1 MKQLTLD
8 DNIEHSSSLART
20 PRVHFN
26 LSTTAHSRNNMVTQP
41 PLITS
46 KDTIPQS
53 TNDSSL
59 YQGKTISKTPKY
71 TSIKLFNN
79 NNTHLTEHFNN
90 EFFNENG
97 KVNHFKGH
105 GTSLLKAYQDKG
117 NTTQRSKFMKSKTML
132 HSIHY
137 DDNNNNNNKH
147 KRTHNTLHTLEY
159 DTLPIM
165 LLPKKPCIPD
175 TKGLLTKRE
184 ELLLKNID
192 KHLLPDKDQTLH
204 LKQELIDHCAI
215 RNKQPCNIQ
224 GCLHSLSKVID
235 FKQRSRR
242 KSFSLQPHYLT
253 NNNNTAT
260 ISATTIDNTIEE
272 NVDSNMNHKTLLT
285 FNDDTDGLFKRFRK
299 TKTLAFTSLKS
310 RDALLKRNFDWL
322 DESYKMYK
330 ECAKKGTKKANKIAG
345 TIMDII
351 GEYEEPN
358 EDQNGFSVNNLNR
371 VIILKQIQK
380 GHFDEGAFDSV
391 STRRGTKK
399 TREKTI
405 AALSKLGPPN
415 FLKNNFKASTIIKFK
430 QNTGIFM
437 GSKEKEKI

>member
-1 MKQLTLD
+1 
-8 DNIEHSSSLART
+8 
-20 PRVHFN
+20 
-26 LSTTAHSRNNMVTQP
+26 
-41 PLITS
+41 
-46 KDTIPQS
+46 
-53 TNDSSL
+53 
-59 YQGKTISKTPKY
+59 
-71 TSIKLFNN
+71 
-79 NNTHLTEHFNN
+79 
-90 EFFNENG
+90 
-97 KVNHFKGH
+97 
-105 GTSLLKAYQDKG
+105 
-117 NTTQRSKFMKSKTML
+117 MKSKTML

-137 DDNNNNNNKH
+137 DDNNNKH

-272 NVDSNMNHKTLLT
+272 NVDSNMNHKTILT

-380 GHFDEGAFDSV
+380 GFFGGELLNKLNN
-391 STRRGTKK
+391 KK
-399 TREKTI
+399 LRKFNEDKKLLT
-405 AALSKLGPPN
+405 LSRLGPPKY
-415 FLKNNFKASTIIKFK
+415 LKNRFKLNTIFKFK
-430 QNTGIFM
+430 QKTGLFM
-437 GSKEKEKI
+437 GTSQKFNIENA

>member
-8 DNIEHSSSLART
+8 NIEHSGSIITRT

-26 LSTTAHSRNNMVTQP
+26 LSTTTHSRNATTQP
-41 PLITS
+41 HLLNS
-46 KDTIPQS
+46 KDTFPQS

-79 NNTHLTEHFNN
+79 NNMHLTERSNKHE

-117 NTTQRSKFMKSKTML
+117 NTKRSKFIKSKTML
-132 HSIHY
+132 HSSHNYHY
-137 DDNNNNNNKH
+137 DDQH
-147 KRTHNTLHTLEY
+147 KRTHNMLHTLEY

-165 LLPKKPCIPD
+165 LLPKKPSIPD

-192 KHLLPDKDQTLH
+192 KHLLPDKDHQFH

-224 GCLHSLSKVID
+224 GCLQSLSKVLD
-235 FKQRSRR
+235 LKQRSRR
-242 KSFSLQPHYLT
+242 KSCSLQPRYLNNH

-260 ISATTIDNTIEE
+260 ISTTIVDDNSGNNTIEE
-272 NVDSNMNHKTLLT
+272 NDYKALLT
-285 FNDDTDGLFKRFRK
+285 FNEGSEGMLKRFRK

-310 RDALLKRNFDWL
+310 RDALLKRSIDWL
-322 DESYKMYK
+322 DDSYKVYK
-330 ECAKKGTKKANKIAG
+330 ECVKKGTKKANKIAG

-351 GEYEEPN
+351 GEYEEQMD
-358 EDQNGFSVNNLNR
+358 DQNGFSINNLNR

-380 GHFDEGAFDSV
+380 GHFDEGTFDSIN
-391 STRRGTKK
+391 TRRGTNR

-405 AALSKLGPPN
+405 AALSKLGPPH

>member
-192 KHLLPDKDQTLH
+192 KHLLPEKEQTLH

-242 KSFSLQPHYLT
+242 KSFSLQPHYIT
-253 NNNNTAT
+253 NNNNNTAT

-272 NVDSNMNHKTLLT
+272 
-285 FNDDTDGLFKRFRK
+285 NDDTDGLFKRFRK

-330 ECAKKGTKKANKIAG
+330 ECAKKGTKKANRAV
-345 TIMDII
+345 I
-351 GEYEEPN
+351 GEDKALEGSPLPRKEEPP
-358 EDQNGFSVNNLNR
+358 
-371 VIILKQIQK
+371 LKQ
-380 GHFDEGAFDSV
+380 ELY
-391 STRRGTKK
+391 
-399 TREKTI
+399 E
-405 AALSKLGPPN
+405 P
-415 FLKNNFKASTIIKFK
+415 IKM
-430 QNTGIFM
+430 IDL
-437 GSKEKEKI
+437 